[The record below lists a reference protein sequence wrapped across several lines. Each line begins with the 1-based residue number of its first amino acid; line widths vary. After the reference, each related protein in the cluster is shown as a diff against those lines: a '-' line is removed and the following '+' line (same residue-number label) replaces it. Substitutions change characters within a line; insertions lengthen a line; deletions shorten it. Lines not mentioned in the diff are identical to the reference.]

1 MNPHIKHK
9 KINHLFIAMSLL
21 MVVLTA
27 CAPSAQVAP
36 TSTTAPTEAAEPT
49 EAATETE
56 AAEEPTEAAT
66 EEVAEEP
73 TEEETVEVAMAATE
87 METEEAAEPTEE
99 MVEEPTEEVTE
110 EEPTEVAVVATEVE
124 TEEAAEPTEEMVEE
138 PTEEM
143 TEAAEPTEEVTE
155 ETAPTA
161 TTDMEAAG
169 TATDER
175 IDQAATSAIGGLIDL
190 ITQTA
195 EAREQQPTA
204 TEAAEETEEA
214 AEEPSATPLP
224 TEEATEEAT
233 TEVSAESEIAWECPE
248 SVKGGQLNILNW
260 SGYIG
265 ENTIADFERLCEVTT
280 TFDIF
285 DSNESLMA
293 RMRQGN
299 AGYDVAFPNEFAVS
313 IMAREGLIQPID
325 VSQIPNFANASEQ
338 WVGLSF
344 DPNNEYSVP
353 YLWGTFGILYDR
365 EKTGKDIETWDDF
378 FSYEGSVAWV
388 DDTHSLLGTALQQL
402 GYDPN
407 TTTESE
413 VMEARDYL
421 IANSSNVETIT
432 SDPGPLF
439 AGGEFDMITTY
450 SGDAY
455 QIISDCGCDNFVYV
469 VPASGSVGDI
479 TNMVLLT
486 GAPNPEVAIAFM
498 DYIMDPVVNAQI
510 VNDVI
515 YATANQAAVDS
526 GLIDPEILNNPA
538 IWPQAEALSSLWF
551 TEDLG
556 DAEFYYSDA
565 WDEVLVGVGGG

>member
-1 MNPHIKHK
+1 MK
-9 KINHLFIAMSLL
+9 KLFIILALL
-21 MVVLTA
+21 MWIVLPVA
-27 CAPSAQVAP
+27 AQ
-36 TSTTAPTEAAEPT
+36 
-49 EAATETE
+49 
-56 AAEEPTEAAT
+56 
-66 EEVAEEP
+66 
-73 TEEETVEVAMAATE
+73 
-87 METEEAAEPTEE
+87 
-99 MVEEPTEEVTE
+99 EVTP
-110 EEPTEVAVVATEVE
+110 EP
-124 TEEAAEPTEEMVEE
+124 
-138 PTEEM
+138 
-143 TEAAEPTEEVTE
+143 EVTW
-155 ETAPTA
+155 
-161 TTDMEAAG
+161 
-169 TATDER
+169 
-175 IDQAATSAIGGLIDL
+175 
-190 ITQTA
+190 
-195 EAREQQPTA
+195 
-204 TEAAEETEEA
+204 
-214 AEEPSATPLP
+214 
-224 TEEATEEAT
+224 
-233 TEVSAESEIAWECPE
+233 VCPE
-248 SVKGGQLNILNW
+248 TVKGGQLNILNW

-265 ENTIADFERLCEVTT
+265 ETTIADFERLCEVTT

-313 IMAREGLIQPID
+313 IMARESLIQTID
-325 VSQIPNFANASEQ
+325 ITQIPNFANAAEQ

-365 EKTGKDIETWDDF
+365 DKTGRDILHWDDF
-378 FSYEGSVAWV
+378 FTYQGSVAWV

-407 TTTESE
+407 TTNEAE

-421 IANSSNVETIT
+421 IANSSNVQTIT

-455 QIISDCGCDNFVYV
+455 QIITDCGCDNFVYV
-469 VPASGSVGDI
+469 VPEEGSVGDI
-479 TNMVLLT
+479 TNIVLLT

-498 DYIMDPVVNAQI
+498 DYIMDPVVNAMI

-526 GLIDPEILNNPA
+526 GLINPEILTNTA
-538 IWPQAEALSSLWF
+538 IWPDAEALESLWF

-565 WDEVLVGVGGG
+565 WDEVLVGVGG